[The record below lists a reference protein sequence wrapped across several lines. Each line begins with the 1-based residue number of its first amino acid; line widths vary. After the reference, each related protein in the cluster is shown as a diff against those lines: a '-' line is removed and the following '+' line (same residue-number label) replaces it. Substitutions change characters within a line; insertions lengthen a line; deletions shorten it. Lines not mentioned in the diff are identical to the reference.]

1 MRVFVFQCI
10 LNQTG
15 NDSEL
20 TPRPNTYSLNIV
32 QPQPDGPVEPAK
44 YAYTYG
50 VQVVL
55 FFWKVFSWLLA
66 RWYTMLWK
74 DGVTNN
80 NFGQQES
87 RDGYRLVFSQGI
99 SMGNYFLRGSWE
111 RHFGDSFQGAIF
123 LEVSLRVEGWS
134 LFSKAD
140 YNVCSSAQGEYFVN
154 LPDGRLQKV
163 PWWFV
168 LFVIYFNQGDLLCK
182 RWRRICGRSL
192 LHWGGSGLARLC
204 NGEDADHDHCAVCL
218 WWQHYPQYP
227 PEPAGGYGR
236 K

>member
-1 MRVFVFQCI
+1 MDFK
-10 LNQTG
+10 
-15 NDSEL
+15 
-20 TPRPNTYSLNIV
+20 PNWQWLGID
-32 QPQPDGPVEPAK
+32 PKAK
-44 YAYTYG
+44 HIFTEHCSATTRWPCWTSKVCLHVWSAG
-50 VQVVL
+50 SS

-87 RDGYRLVFSQGI
+87 RDGYRLVFFQGI

-192 LHWGGSGLARLC
+192 LHWRGSGLARLC